1 MSGADWRDWHHAYD
15 DPDSSLSRRL
25 QLVRGHVADVLD
37 AVGGQVRV
45 LSLCAG
51 DGRDLLG
58 VLADHPAAGRV
69 RALLV
74 ELDPVLAS
82 VAATRAAEVGTE
94 IGADVEVR
102 VGDAGSTAT
111 FADFAPVDLL
121 MLCGIFGN
129 ITPED
134 VRRTVH
140 AARGL
145 CRPGATVVWTRSRG
159 EPDLVPAVA
168 GWFAEAGFEQLALSP
183 PEQPSAVGAH
193 RLTAEPDPVPAE
205 SRLFTFVREPDS
217 PEKTRPGP
225 APRWR

>member
-1 MSGADWRDWHHAYD
+1 MSPMSGADWRDWHRAYD
-15 DPDSSLSRRL
+15 DPDSSVSRRL
-25 QLVRGHVADVLD
+25 RLVRRHVADVLD
-37 AVGGQVRV
+37 AAGDRVRV

-58 VLADHPAAGRV
+58 VLADHPNAGRV

-74 ELDPVLAS
+74 ELDPVLAA
-82 VAATRAAEVGTE
+82 VAADAAAAVGVGT
-94 IGADVEVR
+94 GADVEIR
-102 VGDAGSTAT
+102 LGDAGSTGT
-111 FADFAPVDLL
+111 FAEFAPVDLL
-121 MLCGIFGN
+121 MLCGVFGN

-145 CRPGATVVWTRSRG
+145 CRAGATVVWTRSRG

-193 RLTAEPDPVPAE
+193 RLTGEPDPVPAE
-205 SRLFTFVREPDS
+205 PRLFTFVREPD
-217 PEKTRPGP
+217 PPDR
-225 APRWR
+225 AR